1 VLLGVEQGVWREV
14 EEVRV
19 GDAGGEGFFLVGVCV
34 VPGSSG
40 PLATAAAA
48 ASAAPLRVSD

>member
-1 VLLGVEQGVWREV
+1 MLLGVEQGVWREV

-40 PLATAAAA
+40 PATAAAA